1 MKHSIKRQLAGIFIG
16 VMAGTF
22 LCCGLVNAL
31 FLEEYYLNNK
41 KETVVGAYSIL
52 NQGFREGREDEEDF
66 ISQLDLIC
74 STDNISVFVM
84 DNSGAPRLYTNRDY
98 QILK

>member
-31 FLEEYYLNNK
+31 FLAEYEETA
-41 KETVVGAYSIL
+41 E
-52 NQGFREGREDEEDF
+52 
-66 ISQLDLIC
+66 QLIYEKHM
-74 STDNISVFVM
+74 VP
-84 DNSGAPRLYTNRDY
+84 A
-98 QILK
+98 